1 LKKNLFLVK
10 EKRRE
15 KQACFLESVLW
26 LDRQNKEWAMAE
38 KRLYEIVYEVSRT
51 VNSSL
56 DPSEVLA
63 RIAEQVT
70 RAMGVKGCFVRLLD
84 RTGQVL
90 KPAAFY
96 GLSDR
101 YAQKGPVEVQRSKI
115 DQEALA
121 GQMVA
126 IYDARTDERFQY
138 REEAAKEG
146 LASVLVVPLMV
157 EGRRP
162 VGVLRVYTDTPREF
176 DAEER
181 KFVQAIADISAIA
194 IENARMHQ
202 TLKRQMELIQ
212 AYDYQTF
219 ED

>member
-1 LKKNLFLVK
+1 MFKTK
-10 EKRRE
+10 E
-15 KQACFLESVLW
+15 CV
-26 LDRQNKEWAMAE
+26 MAD
-38 KRLYEIVYEVSRT
+38 KRLYEVFYEVSRT

-70 RAMGVKGCFVRLLD
+70 RAMGVKGCFLRLLD
-84 RTGQVL
+84 RTGTVL

-101 YAQKGPVEVQRSKI
+101 YARKGPVEVARSKI

-121 GQMVA
+121 GQMVT
-126 IYDARTDERFQY
+126 ILDARTDERFQY
-138 REEAAKEG
+138 REDAAKEG
-146 LASVLVVPLMV
+146 LASILVAPLMV
-157 EGRRP
+157 EGTRP
-162 VGVLRVYTDTPREF
+162 IGVLRVYTDTPREF

-181 KFVQAIADISAIA
+181 KFLQAIADISAIA

-202 TLKRQMELIQ
+202 TLKRQMELIH